1 MDKVTTEGHID
12 NRKTKGNTEGQD
24 YSGAKRK
31 WRRGGVSTT
40 EVHTER
46 HTTAKVTFE
55 GHIE

>member
-31 WRRGGVSTT
+31 WRRGGIDYGSTHGKT
-40 EVHTER
+40 YNC
-46 HTTAKVTFE
+46 KSD
-55 GHIE
+55 I